1 MSLPKVFGLN
11 PERLLLQPARP
22 QFTDVSLAGRHCRG
36 VYIVS
41 SQGPEPIEE
50 VEAQTLAVIDCR
62 ALLQGWYAVEAAGDY
77 VPCHEV
83 EQTLSTFAPPAWSL
97 YLERLP
103 REGENFRIYQGT
115 VAFASFVPP
124 SRRSAAAAAEL
135 VSAEGEAIVP
145 HEDLDTNMSD
155 AVAVRAGSRCDPA
168 VENGHLD
175 VGVDERLH
183 YGATVLVLAPEY
195 APEVVRVAF
204 DTSMSVQAAVNA
216 VNSQRDRFARLR
228 FPDVYEARPQPSF
241 DFAVCV
247 ATPSW
252 TQDTFVVVDAL
263 RLNGTLGC
271 LFVRAAVD
279 RETLLAT
286 AGFPAMPTIEVYV
299 PGLPVPLQ
307 DRQQVQ
313 LSFRRLCI
321 LCAPF
326 WAAFCRHRFGRSAP
340 RRHRLAR
347 QPRAALPVRFLG
359 SCPHR
364 GGPTTAVGCA
374 TSASVSAR
382 RAC

>member
-155 AVAVRAGSRCDPA
+155 AVAVRAGSRSRSRSPRGDPA

-175 VGVDERLH
+175 VGVDE
-183 YGATVLVLAPEY
+183 P
-195 APEVVRVAF
+195 
-204 DTSMSVQAAVNA
+204 
-216 VNSQRDRFARLR
+216 
-228 FPDVYEARPQPSF
+228 
-241 DFAVCV
+241 
-247 ATPSW
+247 
-252 TQDTFVVVDAL
+252 
-263 RLNGTLGC
+263 
-271 LFVRAAVD
+271 
-279 RETLLAT
+279 
-286 AGFPAMPTIEVYV
+286 
-299 PGLPVPLQ
+299 PL
-307 DRQQVQ
+307 
-313 LSFRRLCI
+313 
-321 LCAPF
+321 
-326 WAAFCRHRFGRSAP
+326 
-340 RRHRLAR
+340 RRHC
-347 QPRAALPVRFLG
+347 
-359 SCPHR
+359 S
-364 GGPTTAVGCA
+364 
-374 TSASVSAR
+374 SS
-382 RAC
+382 